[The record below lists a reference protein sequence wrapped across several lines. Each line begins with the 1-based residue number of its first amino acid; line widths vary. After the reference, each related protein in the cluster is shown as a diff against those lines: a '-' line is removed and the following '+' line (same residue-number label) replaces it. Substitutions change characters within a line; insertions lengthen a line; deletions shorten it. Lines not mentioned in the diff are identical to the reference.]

1 MKDLPCESLM
11 ADIVMMLHKTTGVP
25 MQFELTEEQAMIR
38 QLAHDF
44 ARQEIAP
51 LAAQADRD
59 QRFHLP
65 LQQQALELGLLN
77 IAMPEAYGGMGLGA
91 LEVALVTE
99 QLCRACLGLG
109 TALCVNALA
118 AEPILLAGSEA
129 QKQQWLPRLA
139 QGEFASFALTEPGAG
154 SDAAGIRTSAV
165 RQGDGYVLNG
175 SKIWI
180 SNASLASFFVVFA
193 KTDPAAGHKGISAFI
208 VERDSPGL
216 TVGEPLGKLG
226 QRAAPTCE
234 VFFDQVQVPLSN
246 RLGAEGEGFA
256 LAMRTFDQSR
266 PMVAAFGLGL
276 VQRCIDEA
284 LPYATGRQSMG
295 QRLIDHQAVAHKLA
309 EMQIRLEASRLLTY
323 QAAWLADQ
331 GQRNTLQASVAKAYT
346 SDAAMWAATEAIQ
359 ILGGMGYSTEYAVE
373 KLFRDAK
380 VLQIYEG
387 TSEIQRSIIARE
399 MERHLAQGR

>member
-1 MKDLPCESLM
+1 MKDLLCESLM

-234 VFFDQVQVPLSN
+234 VFFDQVQVPLHN

>member
-1 MKDLPCESLM
+1 MKDLLCESLM

>member
-1 MKDLPCESLM
+1 
-11 ADIVMMLHKTTGVP
+11 

-59 QRFHLP
+59 QRFHMP

>member
-1 MKDLPCESLM
+1 
-11 ADIVMMLHKTTGVP
+11 

-118 AEPILLAGSEA
+118 AEPILLAGSET

-226 QRAAPTCE
+226 QQAAPTCE

>member
-1 MKDLPCESLM
+1 
-11 ADIVMMLHKTTGVP
+11 

-118 AEPILLAGSEA
+118 AEPILLAGSET

-208 VERDSPGL
+208 VERDSSGL

>member
-1 MKDLPCESLM
+1 
-11 ADIVMMLHKTTGVP
+11 

-234 VFFDQVQVPLSN
+234 VFFDQVPVPLPN

>member
-1 MKDLPCESLM
+1 
-11 ADIVMMLHKTTGVP
+11 

-118 AEPILLAGSEA
+118 AEPILLAGSET

-193 KTDPAAGHKGISAFI
+193 KTDPAAGHKGISTFI

>member
-1 MKDLPCESLM
+1 
-11 ADIVMMLHKTTGVP
+11 

-193 KTDPAAGHKGISAFI
+193 KTDPAAGHKGISTFI

>member
-1 MKDLPCESLM
+1 
-11 ADIVMMLHKTTGVP
+11 

>member
-1 MKDLPCESLM
+1 
-11 ADIVMMLHKTTGVP
+11 
-25 MQFELTEEQAMIR
+25 MQYELTEEQAMIR

-193 KTDPAAGHKGISAFI
+193 KTDPAAGHKGISTFI

>member
-1 MKDLPCESLM
+1 
-11 ADIVMMLHKTTGVP
+11 

-118 AEPILLAGSEA
+118 AEPILLAGSET

>member
-1 MKDLPCESLM
+1 MHF
-11 ADIVMMLHKTTGVP
+11 A
-25 MQFELTEEQAMIR
+25 LTDEQRMIQ
-38 QLAHDF
+38 QLAREF
-44 ARQEIAP
+44 ASQEIAP
-51 LAAQADRD
+51 LSAQHDREPS
-59 QRFHLP
+59 FP
-65 LQQQALELGLLN
+65 LQVHAKALELGLLN
-77 IAMPEAYGGMGLGA
+77 IALPAEFGGAGLGA

-99 QLCRACLGLG
+99 QLCRACLGIG

-118 AEPILLAGSEA
+118 AEPILLAGTSE
-129 QKQQWLPRLA
+129 QKQAWLPRFA
-139 QGEFASFALTEPGAG
+139 AGQFASFALTEPGAG
-154 SDAAGIRTSAV
+154 SDAAGIRSTAT
-165 RQGDGYVLNG
+165 RDGSDYILNG
-175 SKIWI
+175 SKMWI

-234 VFFDQVQVPLSN
+234 VFFDGVRVPAQQ

-256 LAMRTFDQSR
+256 IAMRTFDQSR

-284 LPYATGRQSMG
+284 LPYATERKSMG
-295 QRLIDHQAVAHKLA
+295 QRLIDHQAVAHHLA

-323 QAAWLADQ
+323 QSAWLADQ
-331 GQRNTLQASVAKAYT
+331 GQRNTLQASVAKAYS
-346 SDAAMWAATEAIQ
+346 SDAAMWAATQAIQ
-359 ILGGMGYSTEYAVE
+359 VLGGMGYSTEYPVE

-399 MERHLAQGR
+399 MERALASGA

>member
-1 MKDLPCESLM
+1 
-11 ADIVMMLHKTTGVP
+11 

-208 VERDSPGL
+208 VERDSSGL

>member
-1 MKDLPCESLM
+1 
-11 ADIVMMLHKTTGVP
+11 

-118 AEPILLAGSEA
+118 AEPILLAGSET

-276 VQRCIDEA
+276 VQLLHAAGAGKVQGGVHHAC
-284 LPYATGRQSMG
+284 
-295 QRLIDHQAVAHKLA
+295 VA
-309 EMQIRLEASRLLTY
+309 
-323 QAAWLADQ
+323 
-331 GQRNTLQASVAKAYT
+331 GV
-346 SDAAMWAATEAIQ
+346 
-359 ILGGMGYSTEYAVE
+359 GV
-373 KLFRDAK
+373 
-380 VLQIYEG
+380 
-387 TSEIQRSIIARE
+387 
-399 MERHLAQGR
+399 AQGVGGLGVPRQARAGDDDQRAPAAGPQRVAGDGA

>member
-1 MKDLPCESLM
+1 
-11 ADIVMMLHKTTGVP
+11 
-25 MQFELTEEQAMIR
+25 
-38 QLAHDF
+38 
-44 ARQEIAP
+44 
-51 LAAQADRD
+51 
-59 QRFHLP
+59 
-65 LQQQALELGLLN
+65 
-77 IAMPEAYGGMGLGA
+77 MPEAYGGMGLGA

>member
-1 MKDLPCESLM
+1 
-11 ADIVMMLHKTTGVP
+11 

-59 QRFHLP
+59 QRFHMP

-193 KTDPAAGHKGISAFI
+193 KTDPAAGHKGISTFI

>member
-1 MKDLPCESLM
+1 
-11 ADIVMMLHKTTGVP
+11 

-234 VFFDQVQVPLSN
+234 VFFDQVQVPLHN

>member
-1 MKDLPCESLM
+1 
-11 ADIVMMLHKTTGVP
+11 

-118 AEPILLAGSEA
+118 AEPILLAGSET

-175 SKIWI
+175 SKMWI

-193 KTDPAAGHKGISAFI
+193 KTDPAAGHKGISTFI

>member
-1 MKDLPCESLM
+1 
-11 ADIVMMLHKTTGVP
+11 

-193 KTDPAAGHKGISAFI
+193 KTDPAAGHKGISTFI

-234 VFFDQVQVPLSN
+234 VFFDQVQVPLHN

>member
-1 MKDLPCESLM
+1 
-11 ADIVMMLHKTTGVP
+11 
-25 MQFELTEEQAMIR
+25 MQYELTEEQAMIR

-118 AEPILLAGSEA
+118 AEPILLAGSET

-193 KTDPAAGHKGISAFI
+193 KTDPAAGHKGISTFI

>member
-1 MKDLPCESLM
+1 
-11 ADIVMMLHKTTGVP
+11 

-208 VERDSPGL
+208 VDRDSPGL

-234 VFFDQVQVPLSN
+234 VFFDQVQVPLHN

>member
-1 MKDLPCESLM
+1 
-11 ADIVMMLHKTTGVP
+11 

-139 QGEFASFALTEPGAG
+139 QVEFASFALTEPGAG

-234 VFFDQVQVPLSN
+234 VFFDQVQVPLHN